1 MGSFTLLFSACQ
13 KRFYQVYE
21 VASEQLDHKKDALV
35 FENSE
40 VKVRYNLWSQ
50 QGELAFVIENKTD
63 EDLFIDLSRSFLIKN
78 GEAMDY
84 YEDLQQSTQTT
95 RSATTSVGGLV
106 SNLPLFLGKENKT
119 STSQTTLVKE
129 KPIVCIPAHSWKY
142 LNKFSLAPSLFITC
156 SARVNLPS
164 QYALVESYEKSN
176 SPWIYQNHISYST
189 KEDLSERKSIK
200 NSFWITSIH
209 NYPQSKILKKRK
221 VKECNQTSFQEEF
234 TIAQPNR
241 FYISYAPE
249 AVWDYK

>member
-95 RSATTSVGGLV
+95 RSATTSVGGGCLQSAAVLGQREQNKHLADYACQGKTHCLHPCPFMEILQQIFSCSELV
-106 SNLPLFLGKENKT
+106 HYVFDTCK
-119 STSQTTLVKE
+119 
-129 KPIVCIPAHSWKY
+129 
-142 LNKFSLAPSLFITC
+142 PSLTICFG
-156 SARVNLPS
+156 RELR
-164 QYALVESYEKSN
+164 
-176 SPWIYQNHISYST
+176 
-189 KEDLSERKSIK
+189 KE
-200 NSFWITSIH
+200 
-209 NYPQSKILKKRK
+209 
-221 VKECNQTSFQEEF
+221 
-234 TIAQPNR
+234 
-241 FYISYAPE
+241 
-249 AVWDYK
+249 